1 MTQQLMTVEEVAKYL
16 QLNPQTVSRMAARG
30 ELPAAKVGRH
40 WRFRREILDKFL
52 DDEAAKMLTLVGV
65 TG

>member
-16 QLNPQTVSRMAARG
+16 QLNPQTVSRMAQRG

-52 DDEAAKMLTLVGV
+52 DDEAAKTLTLEGSMA
-65 TG
+65 